1 MTALIPLGSRLWNS
15 RLVCLML
22 IAIACAEKSTVAES
36 SPVGTFELQQLNGRS
51 LPTPLDTSYYWN
63 GQSLQIDCI
72 SVGLRGTVTISAS
85 SRFMATGVVREDCQG
100 SSNQRNGSIEG
111 TWAEQN
117 GTIDFFL
124 DDGNGAFSGTLS
136 GGNLVISGEVRGRS
150 ATAILVRR

>member
-1 MTALIPLGSRLWNS
+1 MTMSIANSWRVSSALAVTLGIS
-15 RLVCLML
+15 
-22 IAIACAEKSTVAES
+22 IACADKTTVAGS

-51 LPTPLDTSYYWN
+51 LPMSLDTSYYWN

-85 SRFMATGVVREDCQG
+85 SRFVATGIVREDCQG

-111 TWAEQN
+111 TWAEQS

-124 DDGNGAFSGTLS
+124 DNGDEAFSGTLS
-136 GGNLVISGEVRGRS
+136 GGNLVVSGDIRGAT
-150 ATAILVRR
+150 ATAIFSRN

>member
-1 MTALIPLGSRLWNS
+1 MMSTAHSCRASSALAVI
-15 RLVCLML
+15 LVMS
-22 IAIACAEKSTVAES
+22 IACAEKTTVAES

-51 LPTPLDTSYYWN
+51 LPMPLDTSYYWN

-85 SRFMATGVVREDCQG
+85 SRFVATGVVREDCQG

-111 TWAEQN
+111 TWADQN

-124 DDGNGAFSGTLS
+124 DDGDEAFTGTMS
-136 GGNLVISGEVRGRS
+136 GGNLVVSGDVRGRN
-150 ATAILVRR
+150 ATAIFARK